1 MERRVGRYFNLGS
14 RIGSGSFGEIYAGT
28 HFETLEEVAIKTEP
42 AKAKCPQLQ
51 RESRIYRCLRIGGEP
66 VVGFPVIRWSGF
78 EGNYNVLVMERLGL
92 SLEELFDSCKRV
104 FSLKTVLMIADQLL
118 QRLEFVHSR
127 GYLHRDMKPDNILL
141 GYNSSTKNILHLIDF
156 GLSKCFYIE

>member
-1 MERRVGRYFNLGS
+1 MRELTLKPWKKLPSKPSQPKQNVLSFSARVGFTDACAIVVRVVLPLIIPFSTHLQHNAHFFNGS
-14 RIGSGSFGEIYAGT
+14 
-28 HFETLEEVAIKTEP
+28 
-42 AKAKCPQLQ
+42 
-51 RESRIYRCLRIGGEP
+51 GEP
-66 VVGFPVIRWSGF
+66 VVGFPVIKWSGF

-127 GYLHRDMKPDNILL
+127 AYLHRDMKPDNILL
-141 GYNSSTKNILHLIDF
+141 GYNSSK
-156 GLSKCFYIE
+156 KVYIEQVLCL